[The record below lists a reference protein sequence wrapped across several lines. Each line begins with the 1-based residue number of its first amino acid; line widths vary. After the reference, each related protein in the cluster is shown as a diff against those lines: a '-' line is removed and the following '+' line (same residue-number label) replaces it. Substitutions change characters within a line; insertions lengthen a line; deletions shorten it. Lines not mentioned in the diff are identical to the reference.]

1 MHRFL
6 PMLLFLLILGFL
18 SSPVSVQALEA
29 AKLEERIFLL
39 EKLEGPR
46 DEAVQIEL
54 NLYRE
59 AVASLK
65 SAKAYAEK
73 TALFKQAEVDTPAE
87 LKRLHAEIKGLVS
100 QPTEETA
107 SLLGGLPDTVLEARV
122 REESAAIVSL
132 GGRLAELVQSISTLQ
147 ARPESNR
154 QMLSLANTRLEE
166 VDETL
171 RKTPPADKTQE
182 ATEAMLVTARA
193 VRKALLAEIEMLNN
207 ERLSHDLRLQL
218 LQAKRQ
224 LLEKR
229 LVMAKRNEQEGRDEI
244 NRRQASEAKTAEAEA
259 AQARQEAVGKHI
271 LITAAAE
278 MNSELSRLL
287 TELSRT
293 NEEETAQLKLT
304 RAQYQRIDR
313 NYQRSLQQLEITRL
327 DQQLGQFLRTQQ
339 TKLPKVSE
347 YEKKRSLKQRELDES
362 RLAQFRLQESLNDLQ
377 DIEQVVATLLA
388 SEKEETETLSP
399 SQLEQLTGELHR
411 LMEDRKALLT
421 KLDVAYTLKIK
432 LLGESIQEQQNLIDR
447 VDKYDQLLDEN
458 LLWIANAEPVDL
470 QWIGSFGKPMLVLF
484 SPANWYSVLQTLVKA
499 AIQSAP
505 FTLIVLLLSAALL
518 LLGRRRLKKRLGDIA
533 AKVGLVKQDR
543 FSYTLVVLVITLL
556 LAMPWPVLMAYAGWL
571 LGHVRADAFVEAAG
585 FGFRRSAFILAAF
598 LFLQTLYVPN
608 GLAEIHFRWKA
619 RTRRCVSGN
628 LTWLIPI
635 MVWVAFLVAMTES
648 SSAGLYRDTIG
659 RLVFS
664 VAMLALLLFI
674 WRVVRLKERSV
685 ERRTTSLVWRSRYIW
700 YPLLLLIPFALIMLA
715 AQGYHYTSLR
725 LAGLIFSSL
734 IVFLIALLIYFL
746 AVRWLLVAQR
756 RLALARALA
765 KRQADIDSRASRE
778 AVEQTGEITPE
789 AIEIPEIGLATINDQ
804 TRRLLR
810 LTLTVF
816 VGLILWTY
824 WSAITPALGVLD
836 SVTIWEHMTTEEAG
850 GQLLPIT
857 LADIGLAALVLLLTF
872 VAERNLPGL
881 LEIALL
887 QPLHVEQGN
896 RYAVSALIRYLILAV
911 GIVMSINLV
920 GVGWGEVQWLI
931 AAIGVGLGFGLK
943 EIFANFMSGI
953 IVLFERP
960 VRVGDTVTLGD
971 VSGVV
976 KRIRMRAT
984 TITDFDNKELII
996 PNQNLIVEPL
1006 VNWTLSDQITRVTF
1020 MVGIAYGSDTE
1031 LAHRIMLKTVT
1042 EHSLVLDEPKPTV
1055 FFTGFGDSSLDFQ
1068 VAVHV
1073 KERIQR
1079 RLLTHDLHMAL
1090 EKALREND
1098 VEIPYP
1104 QRDLHLRSV
1113 DENIQSLGNGKEN

>member
-6 PMLLFLLILGFL
+6 SMLLFLLILGSL
-18 SSPVSVQALEA
+18 LDPVPVQALEA
-29 AKLEERIFLL
+29 AKMEERISLL
-39 EKLEGPR
+39 EKLEEPR
-46 DEAVQIEL
+46 DEAVQMEL

-59 AVASLK
+59 TVASLK

-73 TALFKQAEVDTPAE
+73 TALFKQAAVDAPAE

-100 QPTEETA
+100 QSTEETA

-132 GGRLAELVQSISTLQ
+132 GGRLAELVQSIGTLL

-154 QMLSLANTRLEE
+154 QMLSLANTLLEE

-171 RKTPPADKTQE
+171 RKTPPADKSQE
-182 ATEAMLVTARA
+182 ATEAMLVNAQA
-193 VRKALLAEIEMLNN
+193 VRMALLAEIEMLNN

-229 LVMAKRNEQEGRDEI
+229 LVMTKRYEQEGRDEI
-244 NRRQASEAKTAEAEA
+244 NRRHASEAKAAEAEA

-278 MNSELSRLL
+278 MNSEFSRLL
-287 TELSRT
+287 SELSRT
-293 NEEETAQLKLT
+293 NEEETAQLKSIRT
-304 RAQYQRIDR
+304 QYQRIDR

-327 DQQLGQFLRTQQ
+327 DQQLGDFLRNQQ
-339 TKLPKVSE
+339 IKLPKVAA

-362 RLAQFRLQESLNDLQ
+362 RLAQFRLQESLNELQ
-377 DIEQVVATLLA
+377 DIAQVVAMLLA
-388 SEKEETETLSP
+388 GEKKETETLSP
-399 SQLEQLTGELHR
+399 SQLEGLTGELNR
-411 LMEDRKALLT
+411 LMEDRKALLN
-421 KLDVAYTLKIK
+421 KLDDAYTLKIQ

-447 VDKYDQLLDEN
+447 VDKYDELLDEN
-458 LLWIANAEPVDL
+458 LLWIANAEPVGL
-470 QWIGSFGKPMLVLF
+470 QWIGAFGKPLLVLF
-484 SPANWYSVLQTLVKA
+484 SPANWFSVLQALVKT

-518 LLGRRRLKKRLGDIA
+518 VGRRRFKKRLGDIA

-598 LFLQTLYVPN
+598 LFLQALYVSN

-619 RTRRCVSGN
+619 RTRRRVSGN

-648 SSAGLYRDTIG
+648 SNAGLYRDTIG

-674 WRVVRLKERSV
+674 WRVLRLKESNA

-700 YPLLLLIPFALIMLA
+700 YPLLLLIPFALVMLA

-725 LAGLIFSSL
+725 VAGLIFNSL

-778 AVEQTGEITPE
+778 AVKQTGEITPE

-810 LTLTVF
+810 LVLIVF
-816 VGLILWTY
+816 VSLILWTY

-836 SVTIWEHMTTEEAG
+836 SVTIWEHMTTAEAG

-960 VRVGDTVTLGD
+960 VRVGDTVTLGEI
-971 VSGVV
+971 SGVV
-976 KRIRMRAT
+976 TRIRMRAT

-996 PNQNLIVEPL
+996 PNHNLIVEPL
-1006 VNWTLSDQITRVTF
+1006 VNWTLSDQVTRVTF

-1031 LAHRIMLKTVT
+1031 LAHRIMLKTVA

-1090 EKALREND
+1090 EKALRENG
-1098 VEIPYP
+1098 VEIPFP

-1113 DENIQSLGNGKEN
+1113 DENIQSLGNSKEH

>member
-1 MHRFL
+1 MSRRAGTRSTGGKPVRRRRRKRKL
-6 PMLLFLLILGFL
+6 P
-18 SSPVSVQALEA
+18 
-29 AKLEERIFLL
+29 R
-39 EKLEGPR
+39 R
-46 DEAVQIEL
+46 
-54 NLYRE
+54 
-59 AVASLK
+59 
-65 SAKAYAEK
+65 
-73 TALFKQAEVDTPAE
+73 
-87 LKRLHAEIKGLVS
+87 
-100 QPTEETA
+100 
-107 SLLGGLPDTVLEARV
+107 
-122 REESAAIVSL
+122 
-132 GGRLAELVQSISTLQ
+132 GGRRSVSIS
-147 ARPESNR
+147 S
-154 QMLSLANTRLEE
+154 SL
-166 VDETL
+166 
-171 RKTPPADKTQE
+171 
-182 ATEAMLVTARA
+182 
-193 VRKALLAEIEMLNN
+193 
-207 ERLSHDLRLQL
+207 
-218 LQAKRQ
+218 
-224 LLEKR
+224 
-229 LVMAKRNEQEGRDEI
+229 
-244 NRRQASEAKTAEAEA
+244 
-259 AQARQEAVGKHI
+259 
-271 LITAAAE
+271 E

-287 TELSRT
+287 SELSRI

-339 TKLPKVSE
+339 TKLPKVAE

-377 DIEQVVATLLA
+377 DIEQVVATLLTG
-388 SEKEETETLSP
+388 EKEETETLSS

-421 KLDVAYTLKIK
+421 KLDVAYALQIK

-470 QWIGSFGKPMLVLF
+470 QWIGSFGKPLLVLF

-505 FTLIVLLLSAALL
+505 FTLIVLLVSAAL
-518 LLGRRRLKKRLGDIA
+518 LLGRRRLKKRLGEIA

-543 FSYTLVVLVITLL
+543 FSFTLVVLVITLL
-556 LAMPWPVLMAYAGWL
+556 LAMPWPVLMAYTGWL

-598 LFLQTLYVPN
+598 LFLHTLYVPN

-648 SSAGLYRDTIG
+648 SNVGFYQDTIG
-659 RLVFS
+659 RLAFS

-674 WRVVRLKERSV
+674 WRVVRLKESNV
-685 ERRTTSLVWRSRYIW
+685 ERRATSLVWRSRYIW
-700 YPLLLLIPFALIMLA
+700 YPLLLLIPFALIMLV

-725 LAGLIFSSL
+725 VAGLIFSSL

-836 SVTIWEHMTTEEAG
+836 SVTIWEHMAAAEAG

-996 PNQNLIVEPL
+996 PNQNLIVEP
-1006 VNWTLSDQITRVTF
+1006 
-1020 MVGIAYGSDTE
+1020 
-1031 LAHRIMLKTVT
+1031 
-1042 EHSLVLDEPKPTV
+1042 
-1055 FFTGFGDSSLDFQ
+1055 
-1068 VAVHV
+1068 
-1073 KERIQR
+1073 
-1079 RLLTHDLHMAL
+1079 
-1090 EKALREND
+1090 
-1098 VEIPYP
+1098 
-1104 QRDLHLRSV
+1104 
-1113 DENIQSLGNGKEN
+1113 

>member
-1 MHRFL
+1 
-6 PMLLFLLILGFL
+6 MLLFLLILGFL
-18 SSPVSVQALEA
+18 SDPAPVQALEA
-29 AKLEERIFLL
+29 AKIEERISLL
-39 EKLEGPR
+39 EKLEEPR
-46 DEAVQIEL
+46 EEAVQMEL

-65 SAKAYAEK
+65 SAKEFAEK
-73 TALFKQAEVDTPAE
+73 AAAYKQTVVDTPPE
-87 LKRLHAEIKGLVS
+87 IKRLSAEIEGLAS
-100 QPTEETA
+100 QSTEEAVA
-107 SLLGGLPDTVLEARV
+107 SLGQLSDTLLEARV

-132 GGRLAELVQSISTLQ
+132 GGRLALLAQSISALQ

-154 QMLSLANTRLEE
+154 QMLSQANVRLEE
-166 VDETL
+166 VDESL
-171 RKTPPADKTQE
+171 RKTLPADKPQE
-182 ATEAMLVTARA
+182 ASEAVLVTAQA
-193 VRKALLAEIEMLNN
+193 VRMALLAEIEMLNN

-229 LVMAKRNEQEGRDEI
+229 LVMTKRYEQEGRDEI
-244 NRRQASEAKTAEAEA
+244 NRRHASEAKAAEAEA

-278 MNSELSRLL
+278 MNSELSHLL
-287 TELSRT
+287 SELSRS
-293 NEEETAQLKLT
+293 NEDETAQLKSIRT
-304 RAQYQRIDR
+304 QYQQIDR

-327 DQQLGQFLRTQQ
+327 DQQLGDFLRNQQ
-339 TKLPKVSE
+339 IKLPKVAA
-347 YEKKRSLKQRELDES
+347 YEKKRSLKQLELDES
-362 RLAQFRLQESLNDLQ
+362 RLAQFRLQESLNELQ
-377 DIEQVVATLLA
+377 DIAQVVAMMLVG
-388 SEKEETETLSP
+388 EKKETATLSP

-411 LMEDRKALLT
+411 LMEDRKALLN
-421 KLDVAYTLKIK
+421 KLDDAYTLKIQ

-447 VDKYDQLLDEN
+447 VDKYDELLDEN

-470 QWIGSFGKPMLVLF
+470 QWIGGFGKPLQVLF
-484 SPANWYSVLQTLVKA
+484 SPANWFSVLQAVVKA

-505 FTLIVLLLSAALL
+505 FTLIVLLLSSAL

-533 AKVGLVKQDR
+533 AKVGLVKRDR
-543 FSYTLVVLVITLL
+543 FSYTLVALVITLL
-556 LAMPWPVLMAYAGWL
+556 LAMPWPVLMAYAAWSL
-571 LGHVRADAFVEAAG
+571 SHVEVGAFAEAAG
-585 FGFRRSAFILAAF
+585 LGLRRSALILAVF
-598 LFLQTLYVPN
+598 LFLQALFVSN

-619 RTRRCVSGN
+619 KTRRRVAGN
-628 LTWLIPI
+628 LAWLIPI
-635 MVWVAFLVAMTES
+635 MAWAAFLIAMTES
-648 SSAGLYRDTIG
+648 SNAGLYRDTIG

-664 VAMLALLLFI
+664 LAMLALLLFI
-674 WRVVRLKERSV
+674 WRVLRIKERNV

-700 YPLLLLIPFALIMLA
+700 YPLLLLIPFALVMLA

-725 LAGLIFSSL
+725 VAGLIFSSL
-734 IVFLIALLIYFL
+734 IVLLIALLIYFL

-765 KRQADIDSRASRE
+765 KRQADIDSRASRGV
-778 AVEQTGEITPE
+778 VEQTGEITPE

-810 LTLTVF
+810 LSLTVL

-836 SVTIWEHMTTEEAG
+836 SVTIWEHMTSTETG

-857 LADIGLAALVLLLTF
+857 LADVGLAALVLLLTF

-896 RYAVSALIRYLILAV
+896 RYAVSGLIRYLILAV

-920 GVGWGEVQWLI
+920 GVGWGEVQWLV
-931 AAIGVGLGFGLK
+931 AAVGVGLGFGLK
-943 EIFANFMSGI
+943 EIFANFISGI
-953 IVLFERP
+953 VVLFERP

-996 PNQNLIVEPL
+996 PNQNLIIEPL

-1079 RLLTHDLHMAL
+1079 RLLTHELHMAL
-1090 EKALREND
+1090 EKTLRENG
-1098 VEIPYP
+1098 VEIPFP

-1113 DENIQSLGNGKEN
+1113 DENIQPLVNNKEN